1 MPHIILK
8 KTFKTKPSG
17 FQVANEKSFSLHGYV
32 PKDVVDALNNQLK
45 LIKFSGSK
53 SSVSVTFKMDSYGHY
68 SFPINHDQQ
77 KNNEED
83 IVVAILDCMETLGY
97 NFKFQYDTEMS
108 SEKVT
113 GSSRTSRELFIFQ
126 K

>member
-1 MPHIILK
+1 MPYIILK

-32 PKDVVDALNNQLK
+32 PKEVVDGLNNRLK
-45 LIKFSGSK
+45 IIKFSGSK
-53 SSVSVTFKMDSYGHY
+53 STIPVSFKLDGYGHY

-77 KNNEED
+77 KNHEED
-83 IVVAILDCMETLGY
+83 IVVVILDCMETLGY

-108 SEKVT
+108 SEKFS
-113 GSSRTSRELFIFQ
+113 GSSETSRELFIFH